1 MVRSALAARG
11 VAGVEDFGR
20 FVSNVEFFGAS
31 GFDER
36 AAMPV
41 LLELLPQVSDPKLVA
56 TIASHLRR
64 PWARPTAFTALHDAF
79 LRWARQNEST
89 GWSVGD
95 AMASAARI
103 QELPALL
110 SIANDAGFGKARQMV
125 VFALAHFKRSPGV
138 APALIALLHD
148 PDVALHAMSALRR
161 TIGAREV
168 LPYLQDVKAAH
179 PNDELGD
186 IAGREIRKAEKAL
199 RYKRA

>member
-1 MVRSALAARG
+1 MVRGSLAARG

-20 FVSNVEFFGAS
+20 FVSNVEFFGPS

-41 LLELLPQVSDPKLVA
+41 LLELLPRVSDPQLVA

-64 PWARPTAFTALHDAF
+64 PWARPAAFTALYDAF
-79 LRWARQNEST
+79 RRWAPRNEST
-89 GWSVGD
+89 GWAVGD

-110 SIANDAGFGKARQMV
+110 SVVGDPGFGPARQMV
-125 VFALAHFKRSPGV
+125 VFALARFKRSPDV
-138 APALIALLHD
+138 PPALIALLHD

-161 TIGAREV
+161 SVGARQA
-168 LPYLQDVKAAH
+168 LPYLHDVKTAH
-179 PNDELGD
+179 PDDELGQF
-186 IAGREIRKAEKAL
+186 AGREIRKAEKTL
-199 RYKRA
+199 RSERS